1 MKKLVKQKNSKLW
14 FYFVAIIFII
24 MFSTALILSLIT
36 FFLFHRGY
44 FPTPNG
50 SVLPVIVF
58 LLFLSVVL
66 STSVFIFVANK
77 ILQPITS
84 FTLAYDEIA
93 GGNFDIQVK
102 EKSHIKEITNM
113 AKSFNFMARELSS
126 IETLR
131 NDFVVNVSHEFK
143 TPIAAIEG
151 YATLLHDK
159 GLSDIEREEC
169 TKMIIDSA
177 RQLSALSGN
186 ILRLSKLEN
195 QEMIIENSVY
205 RLDEQIR
212 QAVLLLESEWSA
224 KSHELVIE
232 LNETHYYGNE
242 SLLLQV
248 WLNLIGN
255 AIKFTPYEGKIT
267 VQLMSDKQNVTVKIT
282 DTGIGME
289 ENVIRHIFDKFY
301 QGDSARKVGGN
312 GLGLALTKR
321 IIDLTNGEIKVF
333 SKAGEGSTFE
343 VKLAVVKQ

>member
-1 MKKLVKQKNSKLW
+1 MKKFVKQKNSKLW
-14 FYFVAIIFII
+14 FYFVAIIFTI
-24 MFSTALILSLIT
+24 MFSTALILSLLT
-36 FFLFHRGY
+36 LYLFHRGY
-44 FPTPNG
+44 FPTPDG
-50 SVLPVIVF
+50 PVLPAIIF

-93 GGNFDIQVK
+93 RGNFDIKVE
-102 EKSHIKEITNM
+102 EKSHIKEIRHM

-151 YATLLHDK
+151 YATLLQDK
-159 GLSDIEREEC
+159 SLSEIEREEC

-177 RQLSALSGN
+177 RQLSTLSGN

-195 QEMIIENSVY
+195 QEMIMEKSIY

-224 KSHELVIE
+224 KSHDLIIE
-232 LNETHYYGNE
+232 LNETNYYGNE

-255 AIKFTPYEGKIT
+255 AIKFTPNEGRIT
-267 VQLMSDKQNVTVKIT
+267 IQLTSDEENIKVKIT

-289 ENVIRHIFDKFY
+289 ESVIRHIFDKFY
-301 QGDSARKVGGN
+301 QGDTARKVGGN

-321 IIDLTNGEIKVF
+321 IVDLIGGGVEVR
-333 SKAGEGSTFE
+333 SRVGEGSE
-343 VKLAVVKQ
+343 LLVILENSS